1 VDYRIPI
8 YQNARLYACITETA
22 CDDFSRIT
30 GEVIENRL
38 KKGMLGIRNMS
49 DKVWDVKMPDGNF
62 YHIDYEKGFPI
73 WEDLEIKFGDV
84 TAKIK

>member
-1 VDYRIPI
+1 
-8 YQNARLYACITETA
+8 
-22 CDDFSRIT
+22 
-30 GEVIENRL
+30 
-38 KKGMLGIRNMS
+38 MLGIRNMS

-73 WEDLEIKFGDV
+73 WEDLEIKFGDI